1 VSWIFLD
8 VAAVE
13 ALHHQ
18 QIKRFG
24 GSYGLRDAVL
34 LESAI
39 MRAENKAAYDE
50 ESTAAEI
57 AASLAWG
64 LIKNH
69 AFIDGNKRIGLVSMV
84 AFLRLNGY
92 ALLVSEDEQVRMVLR
107 AAASEISEEEWIGW
121 VERSAKLLP

>member
-24 GSYGLRDAVL
+24 GSYGLRDAGL

-39 MRAENKAAYDE
+39 VRAENKAAYDE
-50 ESTAAEI
+50 EATAAEI
-57 AASLAWG
+57 AGSLGWG

-69 AFIDGNKRIGLVSMV
+69 AFIDGNKRIGLVGMV
-84 AFLRLNGY
+84 AFLKLNGY
-92 ALLVSEDEQVRMVLR
+92 AFIVPEAEQVAMVLR
-107 AAASEISEEEWIGW
+107 AAASEISEEEWTGW
-121 VERSAKLLP
+121 VKQSAKPLR